1 MTGIMIEIEIRKAAA
16 AEFKAA
22 NGKRSV
28 GKNANAFSIRL
39 SQWAETSFDKLTGRA
54 LIMLHN
60 NKLRTLIV
68 DRTNSFYMC
77 R

>member
-39 SQWAETSFDKLTGRA
+39 SQ
-54 LIMLHN
+54 
-60 NKLRTLIV
+60 
-68 DRTNSFYMC
+68 
-77 R
+77 